1 MRQSLVALHLGWKR
15 RFHVPCAL
23 SISWSIQAHECFII
37 SPKEHSLIIGY
48 TERDV
53 STCGGMISILHQTKN
68 IISPASISKVLSS
81 LRHEICKLTACQ
93 HNRRTT
99 IEVDLQGRSFVATCA
114 TNIYHVFLLGKGT
127 FRLLFEYSWPDKKK
141 LRLQRMGIWKDVLPM
156 HDQLFGSFLVRKK
169 TEINQHFLHQSTSIG
184 RETSE
189 TQPTL
194 P

>member
-1 MRQSLVALHLGWKR
+1 
-15 RFHVPCAL
+15 
-23 SISWSIQAHECFII
+23 
-37 SPKEHSLIIGY
+37 
-48 TERDV
+48 
-53 STCGGMISILHQTKN
+53 MISILHQTKN

-127 FRLLFEYSWPDKKK
+127 FQLLFEYSWPDKKK

-169 TEINQHFLHQSTSIG
+169 LKSTSIFYTNQHQLG
-184 RETSE
+184 VKLLRLSLHSLKQINIFEETNVIFHTINFANKSDAKLQILKLNE
-189 TQPTL
+189 MSDHSSACEMFQK
-194 P
+194 